1 MSWVI
6 LFFAI
11 VFEVAGT
18 LTLKFTE
25 GMTRLWPTVLMFAFY
40 LVSLFGLSVA
50 VSKIPVGTAYAVW
63 SGVGTLMV
71 AVLVVHLV
79 LLAARPEWVALTPL
93 GPTQNSRF
101 WGIGNQ
107 LETLLLAP
115 LLDRAP
121 RGSPGGFLRAS
132 GHRFIHGVK
141 ASTRRRPALEE
152 APRPWTNWPSLLRRA
167 RRRR

>member
-40 LVSLFGLSVA
+40 LVSLFGLSTA

-71 AVLVVHLV
+71 AVLGVVWLKEQVTV
-79 LLAARPEWVALTPL
+79 LRSVSMLLIVIGVAGLYLT
-93 GPTQNSRF
+93 
-101 WGIGNQ
+101 GNHQ
-107 LETLLLAP
+107 
-115 LLDRAP
+115 
-121 RGSPGGFLRAS
+121 
-132 GHRFIHGVK
+132 
-141 ASTRRRPALEE
+141 
-152 APRPWTNWPSLLRRA
+152 
-167 RRRR
+167 

>member
-25 GMTRLWPTVLMFAFY
+25 SMTRLWPTVLMFAFY

-63 SGVGTLMV
+63 AGVGTL
-71 AVLVVHLV
+71 L
-79 LLAARPEWVALTPL
+79 VALMGVLWFKEQVTVL
-93 GPTQNSRF
+93 RSASMLLIV
-101 WGIGNQ
+101 IGVAG
-107 LETLLLAP
+107 LYLT
-115 LLDRAP
+115 
-121 RGSPGGFLRAS
+121 GS
-132 GHRFIHGVK
+132 HQ
-141 ASTRRRPALEE
+141 
-152 APRPWTNWPSLLRRA
+152 
-167 RRRR
+167 

>member
-1 MSWVI
+1 M
-6 LFFAI
+6 FFAI

-71 AVLVVHLV
+71 AVLGVFWLKEEVTV
-79 LLAARPEWVALTPL
+79 LRSASMLLIVIGVAGLYLT
-93 GPTQNSRF
+93 
-101 WGIGNQ
+101 
-107 LETLLLAP
+107 
-115 LLDRAP
+115 
-121 RGSPGGFLRAS
+121 GS
-132 GHRFIHGVK
+132 HQ
-141 ASTRRRPALEE
+141 
-152 APRPWTNWPSLLRRA
+152 
-167 RRRR
+167 

>member
-40 LVSLFGLSVA
+40 LVSLIGLSVA

-71 AVLVVHLV
+71 AVLGVFWLKEEVTV
-79 LLAARPEWVALTPL
+79 LRSVSMLLIVIGVAGLYLT
-93 GPTQNSRF
+93 
-101 WGIGNQ
+101 
-107 LETLLLAP
+107 
-115 LLDRAP
+115 
-121 RGSPGGFLRAS
+121 GS
-132 GHRFIHGVK
+132 HQ
-141 ASTRRRPALEE
+141 
-152 APRPWTNWPSLLRRA
+152 
-167 RRRR
+167 

>member
-40 LVSLFGLSVA
+40 LVSLFGLSIAVA
-50 VSKIPVGTAYAVW
+50 RIPVGTAYAVW

-71 AVLVVHLV
+71 AVLGILWFKEQVTVLRCVSMAMIVVG
-79 LLAARPEWVALTPL
+79 VAGLYLT
-93 GPTQNSRF
+93 GSQN
-101 WGIGNQ
+101 
-107 LETLLLAP
+107 
-115 LLDRAP
+115 
-121 RGSPGGFLRAS
+121 
-132 GHRFIHGVK
+132 
-141 ASTRRRPALEE
+141 
-152 APRPWTNWPSLLRRA
+152 
-167 RRRR
+167 

>member
-1 MSWVI
+1 VSWVI

-25 GMTRLWPTVLMFAFY
+25 GMTRLGPTVLMFAFY

-71 AVLVVHLV
+71 ALLGVFWLKEEVTVLRSASM
-79 LLAARPEWVALTPL
+79 LLIVIGVAGLYLT
-93 GPTQNSRF
+93 
-101 WGIGNQ
+101 
-107 LETLLLAP
+107 
-115 LLDRAP
+115 
-121 RGSPGGFLRAS
+121 GS
-132 GHRFIHGVK
+132 HQ
-141 ASTRRRPALEE
+141 
-152 APRPWTNWPSLLRRA
+152 
-167 RRRR
+167 

>member
-1 MSWVI
+1 MSWVV

-40 LVSLFGLSVA
+40 LASLFGLSVA

-71 AVLVVHLV
+71 AVLGV
-79 LLAARPEWVALTPL
+79 LWLKEEVTVLRSVSMLLIVIGVAGLYLT
-93 GPTQNSRF
+93 
-101 WGIGNQ
+101 
-107 LETLLLAP
+107 
-115 LLDRAP
+115 
-121 RGSPGGFLRAS
+121 GS
-132 GHRFIHGVK
+132 HQ
-141 ASTRRRPALEE
+141 
-152 APRPWTNWPSLLRRA
+152 
-167 RRRR
+167 

>member
-71 AVLVVHLV
+71 AVMGV
-79 LLAARPEWVALTPL
+79 LWFKEQVTVLRSL
-93 GPTQNSRF
+93 S
-101 WGIGNQ
+101 
-107 LETLLLAP
+107 TLLIVIGVAGLY
-115 LLDRAP
+115 LT
-121 RGSPGGFLRAS
+121 GSQ
-132 GHRFIHGVK
+132 H
-141 ASTRRRPALEE
+141 
-152 APRPWTNWPSLLRRA
+152 
-167 RRRR
+167 

>member
-1 MSWVI
+1 MSWAI

-71 AVLVVHLV
+71 AVLGIIWLKEEVTVLRSVSMLLVVIG
-79 LLAARPEWVALTPL
+79 VAGLYLT
-93 GPTQNSRF
+93 
-101 WGIGNQ
+101 
-107 LETLLLAP
+107 
-115 LLDRAP
+115 
-121 RGSPGGFLRAS
+121 GS
-132 GHRFIHGVK
+132 HQ
-141 ASTRRRPALEE
+141 
-152 APRPWTNWPSLLRRA
+152 
-167 RRRR
+167 